1 MKMDRNLP
9 ENAGAGKYAVINLR
23 KLRELCPGATTFEQ
37 FSPGVTEALRVLDEV
52 GALEWGRTGEP
63 DEFFLIKLKDRNA
76 YPALNAYANSA
87 EPHDA
92 EWAAE
97 VRELAERSGMHSPW
111 CKEPD

>member
-9 ENAGAGKYAVINLR
+9 ENDGAGKYAVINLR
-23 KLRELCPGATTFEQ
+23 RLRDLCPGGTFEK
-37 FSPGVTEALRVLDEV
+37 FTPGVTEALRVLEEV
-52 GALEWGRTGEP
+52 GALEWGRTGEQ
-63 DEFFLIKLKDRNA
+63 DEFFLVKLKDRNA

-87 EPHDA
+87 ESHDP

-97 VRELAERSGMHSPW
+97 VRELAERSGLNSPW